1 VGEFEIGDHV
11 ALRRDADDADGNVMV
26 RAATEGVVE
35 ETIDEGGISV
45 RFANG
50 SLVTVPDAAL
60 ERVGPDRE
68 LFLF

>member
-1 VGEFEIGDHV
+1 MGELKIGDHV
-11 ALRRDADDADGNVMV
+11 VLRRDADDAEGNVMV

-50 SLVTVPDAAL
+50 SLVTVPDAGL
-60 ERVGPDRE
+60 ERVGQDGE